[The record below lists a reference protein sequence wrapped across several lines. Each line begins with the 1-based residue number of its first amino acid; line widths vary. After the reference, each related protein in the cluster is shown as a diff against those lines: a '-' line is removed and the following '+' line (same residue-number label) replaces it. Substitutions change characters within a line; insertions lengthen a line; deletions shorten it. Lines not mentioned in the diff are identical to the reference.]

1 MTHDLIVIGAGPA
14 GMSAA
19 LTGAALGLKVA
30 LLDEQPLPGGQIYR
44 NVSAAGPRLAALLGP
59 SYTAGR
65 LLTDRLAES
74 TVTVHHGTLVWD
86 VAQDLTVTALQGG
99 GTLQLRAPQ
108 LIAATGA
115 LERASPLPGWTLP
128 GVMNAGAAQIAL
140 KASASV
146 PDAPVVLAGS
156 GPLLLLV
163 ACQLLDAGAMLAGLV
178 ETAPAA
184 NRRAALAHLPAA
196 LAAPTLLRDGLG
208 LLGRLRRARLPWFT
222 DATRLRIEGEDR
234 VCALAFESGG
244 HARLLPAG
252 LVLLHHGVVPD
263 TQLSR
268 LLRVDHD
275 WSDAQLAWLPRTD
288 RWGQT
293 SLAGFRIAGDGA
305 AIAGALA
312 AQSAGTLA
320 ALGAAHELGF
330 LTPADRDAQA
340 APVRDALRRQRRI
353 RPFLDALY
361 RPPEWITDPPD
372 ETIVCRCE
380 EVSAG
385 RLREMVALGCQGPN
399 QTKFFSRC
407 GMGPCQGRQCGLV
420 VTQVLARALGRR
432 PGEVGAY
439 RIRAPLKPVPLS
451 ALAALTDHT
460 GDDR

>member
-1 MTHDLIVIGAGPA
+1 M
-14 GMSAA
+14 
-19 LTGAALGLKVA
+19 
-30 LLDEQPLPGGQIYR
+30 
-44 NVSAAGPRLAALLGP
+44 
-59 SYTAGR
+59 
-65 LLTDRLAES
+65 
-74 TVTVHHGTLVWD
+74 
-86 VAQDLTVTALQGG
+86 
-99 GTLQLRAPQ
+99 
-108 LIAATGA
+108 
-115 LERASPLPGWTLP
+115 PGWTLP
-128 GVMNAGAAQIAL
+128 GVLNAGAAQIAL
-140 KASASV
+140 KTSASV
-146 PDAPVVLAGS
+146 PDVPVVLAGS

-196 LAAPTLLRDGLG
+196 LAAPALLRDGLG

-222 DATRLRIEGEDR
+222 GASRPRIEGEDR
-234 VCALAFESGG
+234 VCGLAFESGG

-252 LVLLHHGVVPD
+252 MVLLHHGVVPD

-268 LLRVDHD
+268 LLRVEHE
-275 WSDAQLAWLPRTD
+275 WSDAQLAWQPRID
-288 RWGQT
+288 PWGLT

-305 AIAGALA
+305 GIAGALA
-312 AQSAGTLA
+312 AQACGALA
-320 ALGAAHELGF
+320 ALGAAHELGR
-330 LTPADRDAQA
+330 LSQADRDARA
-340 APVRDALRRQRRI
+340 APLRDALRRQLLRRFLRHRLRVLRRQRRI

-361 RPPEWITDPPD
+361 RPPEWISDPPD

-420 VTQVLARALGRR
+420 VTQVLARALGRP

-451 ALAALTDHT
+451 ALAALTVLN
-460 GDDR
+460 DRTKPVDEH